1 MSTPS
6 DDSAAKPAALILA
19 PESPF
24 PTTGGGA
31 LRTASLLRHL
41 ARRYTLDV
49 ILFCELGQRD
59 PRMSFPDGL
68 ARRIDILKLPLHSRA
83 PLPRAARNLLRFARG
98 VPPLNDRFAGYE
110 RPLARLLAGRSYELA
125 LIEHFWCAPY
135 LAQIEKVCRRVVLDM
150 HNIEST
156 LLERTA
162 SVEGGLAAP
171 MFRRFA
177 RASAAMERIWL
188 PRFAVTLATSQWDAE
203 RLGRLAP
210 DACVRVYPNALP
222 LQPLPTV
229 EKLEAIVFSG
239 NLEYH
244 PNRAAVKF
252 FARRVWPR
260 LRRRWTNLRW
270 RIVGKNPDAVL
281 DLVGGDPRVDLTGP
295 VEDAVIEL
303 ARARLAV
310 APLLSGSGTRVKIL
324 EAWAAGLPV
333 VSTSIGAEGL
343 EAEDGRHLMLAD
355 TPDAI
360 RGAIN
365 VLLGSRDWREEMGV
379 SARRLFEQKYT
390 WEIAWR
396 RLEEAG
402 L

>member
-1 MSTPS
+1 
-6 DDSAAKPAALILA
+6 
-19 PESPF
+19 
-24 PTTGGGA
+24 
-31 LRTASLLRHL
+31 
-41 ARRYTLDV
+41 
-49 ILFCELGQRD
+49 
-59 PRMSFPDGL
+59 
-68 ARRIDILKLPLHSRA
+68 
-83 PLPRAARNLLRFARG
+83 
-98 VPPLNDRFAGYE
+98 
-110 RPLARLLAGRSYELA
+110 
-125 LIEHFWCAPY
+125 
-135 LAQIEKVCRRVVLDM
+135 
-150 HNIEST
+150 
-156 LLERTA
+156 
-162 SVEGGLAAP
+162 
-171 MFRRFA
+171 
-177 RASAAMERIWL
+177 MERIWL
-188 PRFAVTLATSQWDAE
+188 PRFALTLATSQWDAE
-203 RLGRLAP
+203 RIGQLAP

-222 LQPLPTV
+222 LQPLPEV
-229 EKLEAIVFSG
+229 EKQEAIVFSG

-295 VEDAVIEL
+295 VEDAVTEL

-343 EAEDGRHLMLAD
+343 EAEDGRHLMVAD